1 MNSMTSRTRHSLD
14 RKNFRKRE
22 LPTLRAGGAWGSGAF
37 TLIELL
43 LVVAIVGI
51 AAAVALP
58 KFTNSL
64 KGAKIKTA
72 ARTISMSCR
81 YARGTAVL
89 HQQQMALVFYPEE
102 GEIELV
108 SVGKQSGQTDREAFL
123 EGRDARI
130 VAGLI
135 HDPDENEGE
144 GAPPELQI
152 QSHMKRELPEGVQ
165 ILTITVDGEIMD
177 IERGYWT
184 FFDTNGMCDPLEVL
198 VADENDRGA
207 IITVDPLSGKVTI
220 ETEKIF

>member
-1 MNSMTSRTRHSLD
+1 VTPIYTGNC
-14 RKNFRKRE
+14 
-22 LPTLRAGGAWGSGAF
+22 GSCRRRAF

-51 AAAVALP
+51 AAAVAIP
-58 KFTNSL
+58 KFVNSL

-81 YARGTAVL
+81 YARSTAVL
-89 HQQQMALVFYPEE
+89 HQQQMALIFYPEG

-108 SVGKQSGQTDREAFL
+108 SVGQLSGHTDREAFL
-123 EGRDARI
+123 DGRDARI
-130 VAGLI
+130 VAGLV
-135 HDPDENEGE
+135 HDREDETGE
-144 GAPPELQI
+144 SAPPELQI
-152 QSHMKRELPEGVQ
+152 ESLMKRELPEGVQ
-165 ILTITVDGEIMD
+165 ILTVTVNDEIMD

-207 IITVDPLSGKVTI
+207 VITVNPLSGKVTI
-220 ETEKIF
+220 DMEKLF

>member
-1 MNSMTSRTRHSLD
+1 MTLIHTGIR
-14 RKNFRKRE
+14 
-22 LPTLRAGGAWGSGAF
+22 GANRRAF

-51 AAAVALP
+51 ASAIVIP
-58 KFTNSL
+58 RFVNSL

-89 HQQQMALVFYPEE
+89 HQQQMALVFYPDD

-108 SVGKQSGQTDREAFL
+108 SVGQQSGQTDREAFL
-123 EGRDARI
+123 DGRDSRI
-130 VAGLI
+130 VAGLV
-135 HDPDENEGE
+135 HDPEDETGE
-144 GAPPELQI
+144 DVPPELQI

-165 ILTITVDGEIMD
+165 ILTITADGEIMD
-177 IERGYWT
+177 IDRGYWT

-207 IITVDPLSGKVTI
+207 VITVDPLSGKVSI
-220 ETEKIF
+220 EMEKLF